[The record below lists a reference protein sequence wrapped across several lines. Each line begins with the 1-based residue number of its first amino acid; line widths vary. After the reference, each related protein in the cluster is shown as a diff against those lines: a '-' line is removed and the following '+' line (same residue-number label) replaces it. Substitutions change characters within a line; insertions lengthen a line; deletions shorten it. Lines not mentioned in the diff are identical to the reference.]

1 MKNVNFNTGWYMGED
16 EVIEEFGPMEPIA
29 ESPVAGGEDPSPAPA
44 PPGNLINES
53 DLEQAWIAAGKP
65 TDVKGVLDVFMKVG
79 QEKLGDD
86 KIALRKWEYAVNQG
100 LRSIR
105 PDITKEPPVP
115 GEEEP
120 PDRDHLDDDDPMV
133 TLGDKIR
140 DLGPEAV
147 DAVVKYMSGPATG
160 AQTMSGSEH
169 HRDDP
174 EIIAAIQA
182 RYPDAPGGETTEKTV
197 PGSTDESHHSGTE
210 LGKFASLLTEH
221 LANTNR
227 S

>member
-1 MKNVNFNTGWYMGED
+1 MGED

-29 ESPVAGGEDPSPAPA
+29 GSPAAGGEDPSPAPA

-120 PDRDHLDDDDPMV
+120 PDRDHLDEQDFV
-133 TLGDKIR
+133 SQ
-140 DLGPEAV
+140 
-147 DAVVKYMSGPATG
+147 YPAG
-160 AQTMSGSEH
+160 
-169 HRDDP
+169 R
-174 EIIAAIQA
+174 
-182 RYPDAPGGETTEKTV
+182 
-197 PGSTDESHHSGTE
+197 
-210 LGKFASLLTEH
+210 L
-221 LANTNR
+221 
-227 S
+227 